1 MKPMITFLVRRLTTS
16 ALVVLISSFLM
27 YFLVAIAVDP
37 LSTLRASTMP
47 TLAKQQQMAHLTAV
61 LRLDE
66 PIITRY
72 FDWLKGASGC
82 LYGQCNLG
90 TNWKT
95 HEAVT
100 SMLSGAVVTT
110 VQLVLL
116 ATVIAIVVGAAI
128 GIISALRQY
137 SGFDYSI
144 TFLSFLMYSLPVFWV
159 AVMLKSF
166 LAIDFNDFIQNG
178 GQFSA
183 GWIIGAALVTGLAVG
198 AACGGGRA
206 RLLRIGGITAAL
218 VAALMLYSNVSDF
231 FVRPSSGSPLDLI
244 KVLLISVAIAF
255 GVTTLSTGLRNRKAL
270 YTSLTVAA
278 IGGGLYYPML
288 FFWNGVSGSWLLMIG
303 LAVVSAAVGVGV
315 GYAWGGTERSRSART
330 GAITAVLVAAVL
342 FLDRLAQT
350 WYDYTNST
358 WVHGRPI
365 ATSGDSTPNLAGSF
379 WMHTTDLLTHI
390 ALPSITLVL
399 VSMASYTRYVRAST
413 LEVLNQDYI
422 RTARAKGLTE
432 RTVIMR
438 HAFRNALLPLASVVP
453 VDILFI
459 LGGAL
464 ITETV
469 FGWSGMG
476 HLFVQSLHEEILD
489 PVMGY
494 LLIVAI
500 LAPLANIVADVL
512 YAVLDPRIRVD
523 A

>member
-1 MKPMITFLVRRLTTS
+1 MITFLARRLTTS
-16 ALVVLISSFLM
+16 AIVVLISSFLM

-37 LSTLRASTMP
+37 LSVLRSSTMP
-47 TLAKQQQMAHLTAV
+47 SAAKQQQIAHLTAQ
-61 LRLDE
+61 LHLDE
-66 PIITRY
+66 PVIVRY
-72 FDWLKGASGC
+72 FDWLKGAAGC
-82 LYGQCNLG
+82 TYGMCDLG
-90 TNWKT
+90 TNWRT

-110 VQLVLL
+110 LQLVLV
-116 ATVIAIVVGAAI
+116 ATVLAVVIGAAI
-128 GIISALRQY
+128 GIVSALRQY

-144 TFLSFLMYSLPVFWV
+144 TFMSFLMYSLPVFWV
-159 AVMLKSF
+159 AVMMKSF

-183 GWIIGAALVTGLAVG
+183 VWIIGVALVTGLAVG
-198 AACGGGRA
+198 AACGGGRG
-206 RLLRIGGITAAL
+206 RILRIGAITALA
-218 VAALMLYSNVSDF
+218 VGALMVYANLTEF
-231 FVRPSSGSPLDLI
+231 FVTPSSGGPLDLLR
-244 KVLLISVAIAF
+244 VLVFSVAIAF
-255 GVTTLSTGLRNRKAL
+255 GITALSTGLRNRKAL
-270 YTSLTVAA
+270 YSALTVAG
-278 IGGGLYYPML
+278 IGAALYYPML
-288 FFWNGVSGSWLLMIG
+288 YFWNAVPASWPIVLLLGVIAMLVGI
-303 LAVVSAAVGVGV
+303 GVGF
-315 GYAWGGTERSRSART
+315 AWGGTERSRSART
-330 GAITAVLVAAVL
+330 AAITAFFVAGML

-350 WYDYTNST
+350 WYDYAHSS

-365 ATSGDSTPNLAGSF
+365 ATSGDSTPNLGGSY

-390 ALPSITLVL
+390 LLPSITLVL

-453 VDILFI
+453 VDILFV

-476 HLFVQSLHEEILD
+476 NLFVTALHENVLD
-489 PVMGY
+489 AAMGY
-494 LLIVAI
+494 LLIVAV
-500 LAPLANIVADVL
+500 LAPLANIVADLL

>member
-1 MKPMITFLVRRLTTS
+1 M
-16 ALVVLISSFLM
+16 VVLISSFLM

-37 LSTLRASTMP
+37 LAILRGSTMP
-47 TLAKQQQMAHLTAV
+47 TLAKEQQMAHLTAQ
-61 LRLDE
+61 LHLDQ
-66 PIITRY
+66 PIIVRY
-72 FDWLKGASGC
+72 FDWLKGAAGC
-82 LYGQCNLG
+82 TYGVCDLG
-90 TNWKT
+90 TNWRT
-95 HEAVT
+95 HEEVT
-100 SMLSGAVVTT
+100 TMLSGAVVTT
-110 VQLVLL
+110 LQLVLV
-116 ATVIAIVVGAAI
+116 ATLVAIVVGSAI
-128 GIISALRQY
+128 GIVSALRQY

-144 TFLSFLMYSLPVFWV
+144 TFMSFLMYSLPVFWV

-166 LAIDFNDFIQNG
+166 LAIDFNDFLQTG

-183 GWIIGAALVTGLAVG
+183 GWIIGTALVSGLAVG
-198 AACGGGRA
+198 AACGGGRK
-206 RLLRIGGITAAL
+206 RVLRIGGIFAAV
-218 VAALMLYSNVSDF
+218 VAGLMVYANLTEF
-231 FVRPSSGSPLDLI
+231 FVTPSSGGPVDLLR
-244 KVLLISVAIAF
+244 VVAFSTAIAF

-270 YTSLTVAA
+270 YSALTVVG
-278 IGGGLYYPML
+278 IGGVLYYPML
-288 FFWNGVSGSWLLMIG
+288 FFWNAVPASWPLLLLLG
-303 LAVVSAAVGVGV
+303 VVSALVGVAVGF
-315 GYAWGGTERSRSART
+315 AWGGTERARSART
-330 GAITAVLVAAVL
+330 AAITAVLVASML

-350 WYDYTNST
+350 WYDYANSS

-365 ATSGDSTPNLAGSF
+365 ATSGDSTPNLTGSF

-476 HLFVQSLHEEILD
+476 HLFVDSLHQNILD

-494 LLIVAI
+494 LLIVAV
-500 LAPLANIVADVL
+500 LAPLANIVADLL